1 VSQLRWLFAIGLIC
15 GSAYFG
21 RAEQIIG
28 SANAQG
34 TKPATASE
42 VQVDLLRGLADIF
55 SRGMDTVASNCTSI
69 PSAFGFS

>member
-1 VSQLRWLFAIGLIC
+1 MSQLRWLFAIGLIC

-21 RAEQIIG
+21 PADQIIG

-42 VQVDLLRGLADIF
+42 VQAMTRCAVIAANIAKLPELLRQPRPG
-55 SRGMDTVASNCTSI
+55 
-69 PSAFGFS
+69 